1 MKTYLD
7 STVLVSLLYAQSRYK
22 AAADAALAAAAGQAF
37 TSTHALAETYR
48 TLTTLK
54 LPVPPRAARQLVV
67 GLTVAVRIVEISR
80 PAYTAALAEV
90 AKQGLAGPIIYDAVH
105 CLAARAGKAKR
116 IVTRNPTHFRLFAGR
131 MEVVD
136 LTEQRTG
143 KVESFRRKPPDRE
156 Q

>member
-7 STVLVSLLYAQSRYK
+7 STVLVSLLCTQSRFK
-22 AAADAALAAAAGQAF
+22 AAADVALAEAAGQAF

-54 LPVPPRAARQLVV
+54 LPIPPRAARQLVV
-67 GLTVAVRIVEISR
+67 GLEPAVRIMEIPRSVY
-80 PAYTAALAEV
+80 AAALTEV
-90 AKQGLAGPIIYDAVH
+90 ARQGLAGPIIYDALH

-116 IVTRNPTHFRLFAGR
+116 VVTRNASHFLLFAR
-131 MEVVD
+131 AMEV
-136 LTEQRTG
+136 LEL
-143 KVESFRRKPPDRE
+143 RE